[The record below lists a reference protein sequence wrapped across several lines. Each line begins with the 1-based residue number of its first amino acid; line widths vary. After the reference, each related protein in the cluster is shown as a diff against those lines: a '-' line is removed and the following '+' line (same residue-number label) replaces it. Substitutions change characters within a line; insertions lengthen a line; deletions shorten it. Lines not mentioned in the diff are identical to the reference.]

1 MSSSG
6 AALRASF
13 KASARVKPEDIA
25 RTIVSRQLPA
35 ALDRYLHGV
44 TSHVAHPS
52 RSILIVDHPRAL
64 AIWMSAARSV
74 YRRMESSLISRN
86 LAAVRLCL

>member
-13 KASARVKPEDIA
+13 KAYACVKPEDIV
-25 RTIVSRQLPA
+25 RT
-35 ALDRYLHGV
+35 
-44 TSHVAHPS
+44 
-52 RSILIVDHPRAL
+52 ILIVGQLRAL

-74 YRRMESSLISRN
+74 YRRMESSLIS
-86 LAAVRLCL
+86 